1 MTRHNNIVII
11 KYSDDV
17 EKSFDLKEDNY
28 RLLVQSQ
35 IFNTDNYSLLKNILM
50 PMYIDQD
57 KGWTLLN
64 REKVIGNNR
73 FDISDFVASLSG
85 VDIMVINKEIEE
97 INKEIEK
104 YKALSQMAILKSE
117 FSKKYNNKIKNTKG
131 LDERNKLL

>member
-17 EKSFDLKEDNY
+17 EKSVDLKEDNY